1 MPIKRPCLD
10 CNQLTEHKSRCES
23 CEAKRQHH
31 RNRSR
36 ANYYDATYAKRAATV
51 RATATNCWICGE
63 PAKPN
68 DPWTADHVIPG
79 DPGSPLLPA
88 HRSCNARRGDA
99 KGKRAEA
106 SRKMETR

>member
-1 MPIKRPCLD
+1 MPIMRPCLD
-10 CNQLTEHKSRCES
+10 CHQLTRNRSRCEA

-31 RNRSR
+31 RNQAR
-36 ANYYDATYAKRAATV
+36 ANYYDATYAKRAARV

-63 PAKPN
+63 TAKPD

-79 DPGSPLLPA
+79 DAGSPLLPA

-106 SRKMETR
+106 NRRMEKR